1 MIHKWLYSAAFV
13 AALTCLLITQSV
25 AGGMARGDN
34 KQEIIMT
41 TMSNVQDYI
50 DTFQRGEDFTPPSV
64 GVIVDGQ
71 PDGAAL
77 ELLGKEL
84 AVANPSVR
92 ENIINLLVDMGRR
105 TDPLTPKGAD
115 VLRHPQ
121 IIALLAGAGLAKPD
135 LGREAA
141 MEALR
146 KLVTQP
152 DLARFGDA
160 FTEALKDTPTEEAF
174 LLVAKAKPAHAKGLV
189 DRLGMSP
196 KWKEVEAAK
205 IARAALGAEDVEDEF
220 LADTEAA
227 TDGKALAQA
236 LGPLALIGTP
246 RSLRA
251 IAERLRTSLTID
263 KPGAYEKSVRL
274 NVLDALLYNFPDQ
287 PILYPNNITK
297 EADYTTAEGFCT
309 RILGV
314 TYSTPPP
321 PFMTYRGYPT
331 PMAR

>member
-1 MIHKWLYSAAFV
+1 MIHKWLYSAAFS
-13 AALTCLLITQSV
+13 ALTCVLITQPV
-25 AGGMARGDN
+25 AGEMTRGDY

-41 TMSNVQDYI
+41 TMSNAEDYI
-50 DTFQRGEDFTPPSV
+50 QTFKRGEDFKPPSV
-64 GVIVDGQ
+64 GIFVDGQ
-71 PDGAAL
+71 PEGAAL

-84 AVANPSVR
+84 AVANPAVR
-92 ENIINLLVDMGRR
+92 ENIVNLLVDMGRR

-121 IIALLAGAGLAKPD
+121 IITLLADAGLAKAD

-146 KLVTQP
+146 KLVTQA
-152 DLARFGDA
+152 DLSQFGDA

-174 LLVAKAKPAHAKGLV
+174 LLVAKAKPPQARGLV
-189 DRLGMSP
+189 ERLGLSP

-220 LADTEAA
+220 LAVTKAE
-227 TDGKALAQA
+227 TDGKALAQS
-236 LGPLALIGTP
+236 LGPLALMGTP
-246 RSLRA
+246 RSLKA
-251 IAERLRTSLTID
+251 IAELLRTPLTIL
-263 KPGAYEKSVRL
+263 KPGVYEKSVRL

-287 PILYPNNITK
+287 PMLYPNNITK
-297 EADYTTAEGFCT
+297 EADYTAAEGFCT
-309 RILGV
+309 RILGI
-314 TYSTPPP
+314 TYKNPPP

-331 PMAR
+331 TLAK

>member
-1 MIHKWLYSAAFV
+1 MIKKWLYLVAFSV
-13 AALTCLLITQSV
+13 LTCVLITQPV
-25 AGGMARGDN
+25 MGEMARENN
-34 KQEIIMT
+34 KQEITMT
-41 TMSNVQDYI
+41 SMSNAQDYI
-50 DTFQRGEDFTPPSV
+50 FTFQRGEGFTPPCV

-71 PDGAAL
+71 PDKAAI

-92 ENIINLLVDMGRR
+92 ENIVTLLVDMGRR

-121 IIALLAGAGLAKPD
+121 IIALLADAGLAKAD

-146 KLVTQP
+146 KLATQT
-152 DLARFGDA
+152 DLAQFGDA
-160 FTEALKDTPTEEAF
+160 FTQALKDTPTEEAF
-174 LLVAKAKPAHAKGLV
+174 LLVAKAKPPHAKGLV
-189 DRLGMSP
+189 DRLAMSP

-205 IARAALGAEDVEDEF
+205 IAQAALGAEDVEDEF
-220 LADTEAA
+220 LAVTEAA
-227 TDGKALAQA
+227 TEGKALAQS

-246 RSLRA
+246 RSLKA
-251 IAERLRTSLTID
+251 LAELLRTPLTIH
-263 KPGAYEKSVRL
+263 KPGVYEKSVRL

-287 PILYPNNITK
+287 PMLYPNNITK
-297 EADYTTAEGFCT
+297 EADYTAAEGFCT
-309 RILGV
+309 RTLGV
-314 TYSTPPP
+314 TYSNPAP

-331 PMAR
+331 TR